1 MPEAFFLDAPEG
13 GQRFCLF
20 HRAERAHAR
29 VLYVHPF
36 AEEMNKSRR
45 MAALQARAW
54 QAAGVSVLQMDLLG
68 CGDSSGDFGDAS
80 WSDWLDDLQLAR
92 SWLDGQGNAP
102 LFLWGLR
109 AGCLL
114 ASAVA
119 QRWGDVSGQLW
130 WQPPVSGKPLVQQ
143 WLRLKLA
150 SAMKVEGGGKL
161 ALDDIRAQLRA
172 EQAIDIA
179 GYRCSAALLDGLERA
194 RLLAPTRGRLGW
206 FELSR
211 ASPPAL
217 LPVSQ
222 QTMADWAAEP
232 AALHAE
238 AVNGPAFWQS
248 TEIEVA
254 PQLLARS
261 VDWLKRA

>member
-1 MPEAFFLDAPEG
+1 
-13 GQRFCLF
+13 
-20 HRAERAHAR
+20 
-29 VLYVHPF
+29 
-36 AEEMNKSRR
+36 
-45 MAALQARAW
+45 LQARAM
-54 QAAGVSVLQMDLLG
+54 QAAGISVLQMDLLG

-80 WSDWLDDLQLAR
+80 WSGWLDDLQLAR
-92 SWLDGQGNAP
+92 HWLDEQGDAP

-114 ASAVA
+114 SSAVA

-130 WQPPVSGKPLVQQ
+130 WQPPASGKPLVQQ

-150 SAMKVEGGGKL
+150 STIKVEGGGKL

-179 GYRCSAALLDGLERA
+179 GYRCSAALLDGLELA
-194 RLLAPTRGRLGW
+194 RLSAPTRGRLGW
-206 FELSR
+206 FEVSR

-222 QTMADWAAEP
+222 QTMADWSADPGAAV
-232 AALHAE
+232 LHAE

-261 VDWLKRA
+261 VDWLKHA